1 MRTTVSVPPL
11 CHCTPDQLGSVAR
24 LGPISPPNLATLTI
38 GHISS
43 GWSHNSTTRCIYFL
57 NCKIMKSF
65 FSPKHYFHILCYIYD
80 SNKLFRLIVHNTM
93 SMALPQ
99 KSIQRRKPS
108 GIVKADKTVVKI
120 VVGFHPRN
128 RRFAVSGQNG
138 RGL

>member
-1 MRTTVSVPPL
+1 
-11 CHCTPDQLGSVAR
+11 
-24 LGPISPPNLATLTI
+24 
-38 GHISS
+38 
-43 GWSHNSTTRCIYFL
+43 
-57 NCKIMKSF
+57 MKSF

-120 VVGFHPRN
+120 AVGFHPRN